1 MTSATEDL
9 NENFNFFT
17 EQDLH
22 QYTGKWVA
30 IIKKKIVGSGDN
42 LGKLMNEL
50 QNKYPDEEPFIA
62 RAPTEKALIL

>member
-1 MTSATEDL
+1 MASATEDL

-22 QYTGKWVA
+22 QYAGKWIA
-30 IIKKKIVGSGDN
+30 IINKKIVGCGDN
-42 LGKLMNEL
+42 LGKLMDEV
-50 QNKYPDEEPFIA
+50 QNKYPNEDPFIA